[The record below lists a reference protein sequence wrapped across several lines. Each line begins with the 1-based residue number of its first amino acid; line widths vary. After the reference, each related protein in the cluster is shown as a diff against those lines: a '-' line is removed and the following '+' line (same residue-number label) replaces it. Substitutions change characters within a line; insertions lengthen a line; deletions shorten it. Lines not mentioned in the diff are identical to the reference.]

1 MIQRGNNGYILK
13 TSSGVMKLGPT
24 RKLRAGGRL
33 DDDYFKEL
41 DMDIKKRPHL
51 GIVGSY
57 WNDGIRNTG
66 GLPLKANTR
75 LKGRAI

>member
-1 MIQRGNNGYILK
+1 
-13 TSSGVMKLGPT
+13 MKLGPT

-33 DDDYFKEL
+33 NDEYFKKL
-41 DMDIKKRPHL
+41 DIEVKSRPHL

-66 GLPLKANTR
+66 GLPLKANNR
-75 LKGRAI
+75 LKGRTI

>member
-13 TSSGVMKLGPT
+13 TSSGVMKLGPA
-24 RKLRAGGRL
+24 RKLRSSGRL
-33 DDDYFKEL
+33 DDEYFKKL
-41 DMDIKKRPHL
+41 DMDIKSRPHL
-51 GIVGSY
+51 GIVKSY
-57 WNDGIRNTG
+57 WNGEIHNAG

>member
-24 RKLRAGGRL
+24 RKLRSRGRL
-33 DDDYFKEL
+33 DDDYFKKL
-41 DMDIKKRPHL
+41 DMEVKSRPHF

-66 GLPLKANTR
+66 GLPLKTNMR
-75 LKGRAI
+75 LKGKAI

>member
-24 RKLRAGGRL
+24 RKLRTGGRL

-41 DMDIKKRPHL
+41 DMKVKSRPHL

-57 WNDGIRNTG
+57 WNVRNTG
-66 GLPLKANTR
+66 RLPLKANNR
-75 LKGRAI
+75 LKGRSI

>member
-24 RKLRAGGRL
+24 RKLRSSGRL
-33 DDDYFKEL
+33 DDDYFKNL
-41 DMDIKKRPHL
+41 DMEVKSRPHF

-57 WNDGIRNTG
+57 WNGAIRNTG
-66 GLPLKANTR
+66 GLPLKSNMR
-75 LKGRAI
+75 FKGRAI